1 MAKWNFFVSNT
12 SLIKEL
18 DTSGNDV
25 NPQSQSFLAPTL
37 DLQGSKIVFK
47 DNGSYKTA
55 IMFPEIGEIDGVNPS
70 DLQDAYDRIIA
81 IIPNS
86 GGGGGGTLQQV
97 TDNGNT
103 TTNAINT
110 GNIVATDVNSG
121 EPTFTGKYSG
131 ADGRVLASFID
142 LDTNF
147 QTDIVTEELTANR
160 NYTLPDTSGTIAVT
174 SDIPT
179 ELSELNDD
187 STHRLVTDT
196 QISTW
201 DGKQNTLT
209 ETNFGSFINGLT
221 AKNTLVD
228 ADEVV
233 SDDSAD
239 SNKAKRTS
247 WLNVWLNY
255 LKPKADALISSAT
268 SNTVN
273 KLIIATPSANINST
287 SLTIVYSQLIP
298 ANTLPSSCVLD
309 IDYRLVKTGVAGSW
323 PSSIYINTSNSLSGA
338 TVISA
343 IGPSSSALIIRLQ
356 RTFNI
361 HSGTLKGVSFTTI
374 NIGYTDATTSTVAES
389 STSINV
395 ANDIYI
401 LIAVSPGSA
410 VDTINGRHLRIS
422 W

>member
-160 NYTLPDTSGTIAVT
+160 KYTLPNTSGTIALT

-179 ELSELNDD
+179 VDA
-187 STHRLVTDT
+187 TPTDG
-196 QISTW
+196 SSNAVSSNGVF
-201 DGKQNTLT
+201 DGLALKQNALT
-209 ETNFGSFINGLT
+209 ETNFGAFSNSLT
-221 AKNTLVD
+221 DKTTPVD
-228 ADEVV
+228 ADTINIV
-233 SDDSAD
+233 DSAD
-239 SNKAKRTS
+239 SNKSKKVTLTNFKAFLKSYFDTQYQPRVSFKLTDTVAS
-247 WLNVWLNY
+247 SNLTGTTTETVMKSYTIDANSFAIGDFFNVKLHINYTTANSGTTRIQY
-255 LKPKADALISSAT
+255 LKV
-268 SNTVN
+268 SNTN
-273 KLIIATPSANINST
+273 NYAT
-287 SLTIVYSQLIP
+287 
-298 ANTLPSSCVLD
+298 ANTVLQNQNSVNNN
-309 IDYRLVKTGVAGSW
+309 YALLR
-323 PSSIYINTSNSLSGA
+323 NSLYFVSGNILR
-338 TVISA
+338 TVTSETSKTIDNGNFSA
-343 IGPSSSALIIRLQ
+343 YPVDY
-356 RTFNI
+356 
-361 HSGTLKGVSFTTI
+361 TLDPTQPIYVWVGMKNSITTDV
-374 NIGYTDATTSTVAES
+374 GKFLSL
-389 STSINV
+389 SITN
-395 ANDIYI
+395 
-401 LIAVSPGSA
+401 
-410 VDTINGRHLRIS
+410 
-422 W
+422 